1 MSATPDPDPDPDPV
15 PAPVPG
21 PSFDPV
27 PSPGRVSTLD
37 PAPEPATGPEGG
49 PARVRE
55 GSSVP
60 VAGSGPARVAGG
72 GPAAGPGSGVRF
84 RAPFRLHPRLRIRR
98 SVLVPLTAAVVLAAA
113 AGGWYAIDGGG
124 PAAGPAAA
132 QGPAEEA
139 APLAGSMR
147 LPWPREGQA
156 SVAVE
161 GLGSLGTRG
170 EQRPVPIASVTK
182 VMTAYVILKGHPMRA
197 DAPGATVVA
206 DRRAADESYSSV
218 ETTAP
223 VLAGREYTQRRLLE
237 LMMVPSGNNV
247 ARLLARWDAG
257 DEKAFVAK
265 MNRAAARLGM
275 RATTYTGVSG
285 MEASTRSTSADQL
298 RLARAAMR
306 EPAFRQIVA
315 TASVTA
321 PGVGVTLQNTNKLL
335 GRDGVIGLKTGSST
349 PAGGNLVWATT
360 QEVAGVSR
368 LVLGVVL
375 HQRAGTTPAEGSA
388 AAHEASRALIT
399 AIRAG
404 LPAAAARS
412 AAAGSARAAAGPAG
426 TTVHGA
432 SGGAGEAIGAEA
444 GEETGAEAGAEA
456 GEAGGE
462 AGGAEVSARSSAS
475 PRRTE

>member
-1 MSATPDPDPDPDPV
+1 MPDTPTV
-15 PAPVPG
+15 PAPDLTPAP
-21 PSFDPV
+21 PSAPDAGNDHR
-27 PSPGRVSTLD
+27 GRVRSCF
-37 PAPEPATGPEGG
+37 
-49 PARVRE
+49 
-55 GSSVP
+55 GS
-60 VAGSGPARVAGG
+60 
-72 GPAAGPGSGVRF
+72 
-84 RAPFRLHPRLRIRR
+84 RLRLRLRLWLRLRPRLRLCSRLRLRR
-98 SVLVPLTAAVVLAAA
+98 SVLVPLTAAAVLVAGT
-113 AGGWYAIDGGG
+113 GGWYAAGGG
-124 PAAGPAAA
+124 RSTVGPAPAG
-132 QGPAEEA
+132 GPEEA
-139 APLAGSMR
+139 VAPLAASMH

-161 GLGSLGTRG
+161 GIGSLGTRG

-182 VMTAYVILKGHPMRA
+182 VMTAYVILKDHPMRA

-223 VLAGREYTQRRLLE
+223 VIAGREYTQRRLLE

-247 ARLLARWDAG
+247 ARMLARWDAG

-265 MNRAAARLGM
+265 MNRAAAGLGM

-285 MEASTRSTSADQL
+285 MEASTRSTAADQL
-298 RLARAAMR
+298 RLARAAMKD
-306 EPAFRQIVA
+306 PVFRQVVA

-321 PGVGVTLQNTNKLL
+321 PGVGVTFRNTNKLL

-399 AIRAG
+399 AIRAE
-404 LPAAAARS
+404 LPAAAK
-412 AAAGSARAAAGPAG
+412 RA
-426 TTVHGA
+426 
-432 SGGAGEAIGAEA
+432 
-444 GEETGAEAGAEA
+444 
-456 GEAGGE
+456 
-462 AGGAEVSARSSAS
+462 
-475 PRRTE
+475 